1 MPKMTSY
8 ERVMTA
14 LEGGKPDRVPVIPFL
29 RDWGIGHSGFNFAE
43 ILDNPCK
50 YVHAQY
56 RALRDLG
63 ADIIWDLM
71 GVHAES
77 EAMGSVLKIQEDSPP
92 SVAQFAVNDLDKDL
106 DKVRL
111 PNPHR
116 DGRLP
121 QLLDVVHQLKA
132 LVRDEVPVVAYVQ
145 GPFRHA
151 AMLRGTENLLKE
163 MFKAREQCR
172 QLLKIATDSLIIYG
186 AALVD
191 AGADIIMIA
200 EPFMPKDMMSKKMAD
215 EVEPHFTRL
224 TETLIRTGARVF
236 LHLCGDFGDRMDTVK
251 KIGMHGVSL
260 DEKNDLQKAREILGP
275 DVCVIGNVN
284 PTGTLLSGTV
294 DRVMTESREAIEK
307 AGRDGA
313 FILASGCLIP
323 NNAPRENLEALV
335 AAAEQSQ
342 Y

>member
-1 MPKMTSY
+1 MKEMTSY

-29 RDWGIGHSGFNFAE
+29 RDWGIKHSGFTFAE
-43 ILDNPCK
+43 VLDNPCK

-56 RALRDLG
+56 RATRDLG
-63 ADIIWDLM
+63 ADIVWDLM

-77 EAMGSVLKIQEDSPP
+77 EAMGSVLKIQEESPP
-92 SVAQFAVNDLDKDL
+92 SVIQFAVNNLEKDL
-106 DKVRL
+106 DSLRL
-111 PNPHR
+111 PNPYR

-121 QLLDVVHQLKA
+121 QLLDVVHQLKK
-132 LVRDEVPVVAYVQ
+132 LVRFEVPVVAYVQ

-151 AMLRGTENLLKE
+151 AMLRGPENLLKD
-163 MFKAREQCR
+163 MFKDREKVR

-191 AGADIIMIA
+191 AGADVIMIA
-200 EPFMPKDMMSKKMAD
+200 EPFMPKDMMSKKMAGD
-215 EVEPHFTRL
+215 VEPYFTRL
-224 TETLIRTGARVF
+224 TETLIRTGVKVF
-236 LHLCGDFGDRMDTVK
+236 LHLCGHFGDRMDIIK

-260 DEKNDLQKAREILGP
+260 DEKNDLQEARKILGP

-294 DRVMTESREAIEK
+294 DRVITESREAIEK

-323 NNAPRENLEALV
+323 GNAPAENLKALV
-335 AAAEQSQ
+335 AAAEQSR